1 MDGEKRKA
9 AKAARIAKAP
19 WRSRRGESVSQA
31 TVGESVSQAD
41 DLDVAVCDVAP
52 AYRAAVLS
60 RVVSVSQAAGAA
72 PAAGETLWR
81 EYEDDALDVSPVGA
95 GDEVSDQAT
104 DEAVAGIALSE
115 NAAYPDTRQKHF
127 EAREVSKATPPL
139 PPPPLPPGAAQ
150 RPGMLQGQHIP
161 YVGVTS
167 KAPGVYLPPTS
178 NAHAY
183 SSDAPAREVSK
194 DPPSYVA
201 PTSEPSA
208 YALSTAAPAHWQSWG
223 FPWYGRPFSAAGG
236 STYERTA
243 VGPFSEPEV
252 GELYSETSACSSV
265 ETAGV
270 AQPARGNELYG
281 KLAGMSS
288 ASKSKSRDDERY
300 ASWLKVTGSF
310 PKEASRVTLGPY
322 PQEARARRPSV
333 DLYM

>member
-1 MDGEKRKA
+1 MEGERRKA

-19 WRSRRGESVSQA
+19 WRSPRGQSVSQA

-52 AYRAAVLS
+52 AHRAAVLS
-60 RVVSVSQAAGAA
+60 RVMSVSQAAGAA
-72 PAAGETLWR
+72 
-81 EYEDDALDVSPVGA
+81 
-95 GDEVSDQAT
+95 EVSDQAT

-115 NAAYPDTRQKHF
+115 SAAYPDTQQKHF

-139 PPPPLPPGAAQ
+139 PPPPLPPGAWYDS
-150 RPGMLQGQHIP
+150 RSGMIQGKHIP
-161 YVGVTS
+161 YVGVSS

-194 DPPSYVA
+194 DPLSYVA
-201 PTSEPSA
+201 PTSKPSA
-208 YALSTAAPAHWQSWG
+208 YALSTATPASAHWKNCG
-223 FPWYGRPFSAAGG
+223 FPSYGRPLSAAGG

-270 AQPARGNELYG
+270 AQTARAKELYA

-288 ASKSKSRDDERY
+288 ASKSKSPDDERY
-300 ASWLKVTGSF
+300 ASWLQVTGSF
-310 PKEASRVTLGPY
+310 PQEASQRAGGPY
-322 PQEARARRPSV
+322 PKGPARASKV